1 MLINPLAAARLTR
14 RKPKNGNITRR
25 RLTPAE
31 GHLTFMADDSIVE
44 KTPLFDLHVELG
56 GRMVPFAGYSMPVQF
71 PAGIIKEHQ
80 HTRTQAGL
88 FDVSHMGQLIISGP
102 DVTSALERLLPTD
115 LAELEDNQQIYS
127 VLTNE
132 TGGILDDLIITRFSA
147 DRFFLV
153 INAACKAQDTAHLRQ
168 HLPAN
173 ITIEALADRALLAL
187 QGPTAKDVLG
197 ALTPSVHQLTFMH
210 GCHATIDGAECYI
223 TRSGYTGEDGFEISV
238 PNTEAERIARL
249 LLSHA
254 DVAPIGLGARDSL
267 RLEAGLC
274 LYGHDMDANIS
285 PVEAVLMFAISKSRR
300 SQGDKAGGFLGSET
314 ILSQIDQG
322 VSRKRVG
329 LRVEGRIP
337 VREGCPIVD
346 DAGNEIG
353 HITSGGFGPT
363 LQAPV
368 ALGYV
373 PTSFAKRDTQ
383 LFALLRGKNI
393 PITVTRTPFVP
404 QNYYRG

>member
-1 MLINPLAAARLTR
+1 M
-14 RKPKNGNITRR
+14 
-25 RLTPAE
+25 TPAE
-31 GHLTFMADDSIVE
+31 GTLTFMVDDSIIE

-71 PAGIIKEHQ
+71 SAGIIKEHQ
-80 HTRTQAGL
+80 HTRAHSGL
-88 FDVSHMGQLIISGP
+88 FDVSHMGQLIVSGP
-102 DVTSALERLLPTD
+102 DVTAALERLLPTD
-115 LAELEDNQQIYS
+115 LAALEDNQQIYS

-132 TGGILDDLIITRFSA
+132 SGGILDDLIITRSAA

-153 INAACKAQDTAHLRQ
+153 VNAACKTQDTAHLRK
-168 HLPAN
+168 HLPAS
-173 ITIEALADRALLAL
+173 ITIETLADRALLAL

-197 ALTPSVHQLTFMH
+197 ALDPSINKLTFMH
-210 GCHATIDGAECYI
+210 GCDATIDGANCYI

-238 PNTEAERIARL
+238 PSVDAERIARL
-249 LLSHA
+249 LLSNA
-254 DVAPIGLGARDSL
+254 EVAPIGLGARDSL

-274 LYGHDMDANIS
+274 LYGHDMDAEIS

-300 SQGDKAGGFLGSET
+300 SQGSKAGGFLGSET
-314 ILSQIDQG
+314 ILNHIDQG
-322 VSRKRVG
+322 VTRKRVG

-337 VREGCPIVD
+337 VREGCAIID
-346 DAGNEIG
+346 DDGNEIG

-373 PTSFAKRDTQ
+373 PTSFAARDTQ
-383 LFALLRGKNI
+383 LFAVVRGKKV
-393 PITVTRTPFVP
+393 PIIVTRTPFVP

>member
-1 MLINPLAAARLTR
+1 
-14 RKPKNGNITRR
+14 
-25 RLTPAE
+25 
-31 GHLTFMADDSIVE
+31 MADDPLIE

-80 HTRTQAGL
+80 HTRAHAGL

-102 DVTSALERLLPTD
+102 DVTTALERLLPTD
-115 LAELEDNQQIYS
+115 LAALEDNQQIYS

-132 TGGILDDLIITRFSA
+132 SGGILDDLIVTRFNA

-153 INAACKAQDTAHLRQ
+153 INAACKVQDTAHLRK

-173 ITIEALADRALLAL
+173 ITIETLADRALLAL
-187 QGPTAKDVLG
+187 QGPTAKDVLS
-197 ALTPSVHQLTFMH
+197 ALAPSVNALTFMH
-210 GCHATIDGAECYI
+210 GCDAAIDGANCYI

-238 PNTEAERIARL
+238 PSIDAERIARL
-249 LLSHA
+249 LLSNA
-254 DVAPIGLGARDSL
+254 EVAPIGLGARDSL

-274 LYGHDMDANIS
+274 LYGHDMDAAIS
-285 PVEAVLMFAISKSRR
+285 PVEAALLFAISKSRR
-300 SQGDKAGGFLGSET
+300 SQGSKAGGFFGSDT
-314 ILSQIDQG
+314 ILNQIDQG
-322 VSRKRVG
+322 VTRKRVG
-329 LRVEGRIP
+329 LRVDGRIP
-337 VREGCPIVD
+337 VREGCPIID
-346 DAGNEIG
+346 DNGNEIG

-363 LQAPV
+363 LQAPI

-373 PTSFAKRDTQ
+373 PTNFAVRDTQ
-383 LFALLRGKNI
+383 LFAVVRGKNV
-393 PITVTRTPFVP
+393 PIVVTRTPFVP